1 MKSDEDQH
9 PMKKSPSIQGESSSR
24 PNPFFDENKANKS
37 SFLYPHNEPNNS
49 SSSQIK
55 NINTPFS
62 TFSRSEMNVS
72 TPMSTRNH
80 DEDQHSYFES
90 TTPSLLSRSLF
101 IEQEQLQPVQSSTM
115 RIRHTVDID
124 DPEDNKTDKSEENEN
139 DELLSLEKKYS
150 IATTPR
156 RTNTEKNSEVLI
168 KKIVD
173 VNDEEYP
180 IGSRVLVNTDHHI
193 FNKLGFVRYVGKTY
207 FKEGTWY
214 GIELE
219 EAVGKYN
226 YFSFPLSLSLFIRL
240 INKVVN
246 QICYQFE
253 SINTTRFYQLSRT
266 CNDDVV
272 LFLGKNNGSFGGHMY
287 FQCPDKHGVFV
298 RRDKIRRFTTK

>member
-1 MKSDEDQH
+1 MKNDEDQY
-9 PMKKSPSIQGESSSR
+9 PMKKSPSIQGESLSR
-24 PNPFFDENKANKS
+24 PNPFFDENKTNKS
-37 SFLYPHNEPNNS
+37 SFLYPHNEPTNSSTS

-55 NINTPFS
+55 TINTPFS
-62 TFSRSEMNVS
+62 TFSRSEVNVS

-124 DPEDNKTDKSEENEN
+124 DNSTDNAEENEN

-156 RTNTEKNSEVLI
+156 RTNIDKNSEVLN

-173 VNDEEYP
+173 INDEEYP
-180 IGSRVLVNTDHHI
+180 IGCRVIVNTDHHI

-219 EAVGKYN
+219 EAVGKY
-226 YFSFPLSLSLFIRL
+226 
-240 INKVVN
+240 
-246 QICYQFE
+246 
-253 SINTTRFYQLSRT
+253 
-266 CNDDVV
+266 D
-272 LFLGKNNGSFGGHMY
+272 
-287 FQCPDKHGVFV
+287 
-298 RRDKIRRFTTK
+298 